1 MTESPVS
8 TTEDAVAENDS
19 RATADGTPEPPEPQP
34 ERDEPKLHDP
44 GLTDLSGRD
53 YKAIAKRTLKGFMD
67 DGVTDMAAALAY
79 YSFLAIPAT
88 LLVILGAATMIMSAD
103 DITALMDE
111 FAGVIPRE
119 VTDLLEQSLL
129 RLQDGGAG
137 AVFGVGLLLAI
148 WTTTGAMTA
157 FMRAMNRA
165 YGRDETRSFVRQRLI
180 ALMMV
185 ATITFAFVLVMG
197 LLILGP
203 TLSSAIGEAINAE
216 GTVKLIWWLG
226 QWPVLIVGLLAA
238 FATLLYLGPNVDHPR
253 WQFLSP
259 GAGVAVVAWLAASGL
274 FSVYTS
280 MFGSYNKT
288 WGSLSAVIVMLTW
301 LWLSSIAL
309 LIGAEL
315 NAEAERSR
323 ELRRGEP
330 AEHEI
335 QAPEQ
340 DLLGDENGSADG
352 GATGRVLR
360 PEDLEDVPAVELIR
374 RLSEQTRALA
384 RQELALAQAE
394 LTEKG
399 KRAGIGAGMLGGAG
413 LMALLVAGAAT
424 ALIVVALSL
433 VVAAWLAALITA
445 LALGALAGGL
455 ALAGRAQAR
464 RATPIPPKETVDTM
478 KEDVAWVRTR
488 VRSNGR

>member
-1 MTESPVS
+1 M
-8 TTEDAVAENDS
+8 AENHP
-19 RATADGTPEPPEPQP
+19 RATAEGAPEPPPDQP
-34 ERDEPKLHDP
+34 ERHEPTLRDP
-44 GLTDLSGRD
+44 GLADLSRRD
-53 YKAIAKRTLKGFMD
+53 YRAIAKRTLKGFMD

-103 DITALMDE
+103 DITALMDRLT
-111 FAGVIPRE
+111 GVVPAE
-119 VTDLLEQSLL
+119 VTTLLGDSLK

-185 ATITFAFVLVMG
+185 VTVTFAFVLVMG
-197 LLILGP
+197 LLVLGP

-216 GTVKLIWWLG
+216 GTVKLIWWAG

-309 LIGAEL
+309 LVGAEL

-330 AEHEI
+330 AENEI

-340 DLLGDENGSADG
+340 DLLGDENAVADG
-352 GATGRVLR
+352 VRRGRVIR

-384 RQELALAQAE
+384 RHELARAQAE
-394 LTEKG
+394 LKQKG

-413 LMALLVAGAAT
+413 LIGLLVAGAAT
-424 ALIVVALSL
+424 ALIVVALAL
-433 VVAAWLAALITA
+433 VMAAWLAALITA
-445 LALGALAGGL
+445 AALGAVAGGL
-455 ALAGRAQAR
+455 ALAGRAQAK
-464 RATPIPPKETVDTM
+464 RATPPPPKESIDTM

-488 VRSNGR
+488 VRSKGRSR